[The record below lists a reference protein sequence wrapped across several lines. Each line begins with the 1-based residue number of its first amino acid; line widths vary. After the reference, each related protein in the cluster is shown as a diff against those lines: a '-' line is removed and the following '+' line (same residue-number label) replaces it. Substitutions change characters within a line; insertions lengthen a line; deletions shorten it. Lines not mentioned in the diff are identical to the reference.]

1 MERYLKIKLYFIL
14 FILLAF
20 NEVLYRNKDYEL
32 HISLLRILKR
42 NFINLY
48 VKAIIHKLNG
58 NGNK

>member
-32 HISLLRILKR
+32 HISLLRIIKR
-42 NFINLY
+42 NFINPY
-48 VKAIIHKLNG
+48 VKTLIHKLNE